1 MFRKYP
7 AGKAKLLIALENIVV
22 KLNTDKIKKK
32 KKKHYRSCNLRV
44 LWRVKKKKNQ

>member
-32 KKKHYRSCNLRV
+32 TLSKL
-44 LWRVKKKKNQ
+44 